1 MKRLG
6 GQPINN
12 QIYLKSGH
20 YCVNL
25 ATNASNHVLQHLQEE
40 VHNQQVAFEE
50 LQKMAA
56 QVQGADSRL
65 VSLCTQ
71 LNTRYQTAK
80 TSLRVSTFSSRL
92 Y

>member
-1 MKRLG
+1 MVVHFLCMFQEATFDKVMSIYT
-6 GQPINN
+6 INV
-12 QIYLKSGH
+12 Y
-20 YCVNL
+20 
-25 ATNASNHVLQHLQEE
+25 NHVLQHLQEE